1 MTKLLEQKESIAL
14 LEEIQ
19 IIPQKAYAK
28 ILEENGMKFVLRQ
41 YKIKE
46 LEDGYNVINISYA
59 LNIDSDLIT
68 YYSVY
73 VTSDKADD
81 IICLCTFTNNVYNT
95 LFDSILSLEED
106 VWKHQIAGEDIS
118 TPVNNFK
125 SLIFEVDDCSYP
137 FLAEA
142 IYERNVFNALLA
154 RYLECVNEN
163 QVIAKK
169 SWKTF
174 LNDLTKLSIIWYN
187 MYNEKEGIKWVMEE

>member
-14 LEEIQ
+14 LGKIQ
-19 IIPQKAYAK
+19 VIPQKAYAK
-28 ILEENGMKFVLRQ
+28 ILKENGMKFVLRQ

-46 LEDGYNVINISYA
+46 LEEGYNTINISYA

-68 YYSVY
+68 DYSVY

-81 IICLCTFTNNVYNT
+81 TICLCTFTNNIYNT

-118 TPVNNFK
+118 TSAKNFK
-125 SLIFEVDDCSYP
+125 SLMFEVDDCSYP
-137 FLAEA
+137 FLADA
-142 IYERNVFNALLA
+142 IYNKNMFNALLA
-154 RYLECVNEN
+154 RYLEYVNEN
-163 QVIAKK
+163 KVIRKK

-174 LNDLTKLSIIWYN
+174 LNDLTKLSII
-187 MYNEKEGIKWVMEE
+187 